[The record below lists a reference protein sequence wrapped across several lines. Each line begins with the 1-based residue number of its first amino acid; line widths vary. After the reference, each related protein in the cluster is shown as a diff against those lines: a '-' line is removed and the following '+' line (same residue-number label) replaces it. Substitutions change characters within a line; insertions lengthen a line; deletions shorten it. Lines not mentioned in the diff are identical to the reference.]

1 MEVKFQ
7 NLAWTRAGEYKENM
21 KILLVAVGSGLGGV
35 LRYLVPGWIVAS
47 KGFPW
52 ATLTVN
58 VAGSLL
64 IGFLSGWLARQ
75 GGSSAESIRAFA
87 LVGFCGGFTTFST
100 FSNETFRLIESNQW
114 FPASAYAGVSVV
126 AGVVAVFAG
135 HLISKG
141 V

>member
-1 MEVKFQ
+1 
-7 NLAWTRAGEYKENM
+7 M

-35 LRYLVPGWIVAS
+35 LRYLVPCWICAA

-58 VAGSLL
+58 VVGSLL
-64 IGFLSGWLARQ
+64 IGLISGLLARH

-87 LVGFCGGFTTFST
+87 VVGFCGGFTTFST
-100 FSNETFRLIESNQW
+100 FSSETFRMLENNQW
-114 FPASAYAGVSVV
+114 TSAAAYVGLSVAAGL
-126 AGVVAVFAG
+126 VAVFVG
-135 HLISKG
+135 YWLSKG